1 MKMKPRITH
10 RFKVTPKAAA
20 KLQEELK
27 CRLETGR
34 PLEFDEVGLVAGA
47 DVSYLRGDERMF
59 AAVSVFTYPD
69 MEPVESRWGSTPVG
83 FPYIPGLLAFRE
95 APALLSVLR
104 RLACEPD
111 VILIDGHGVA
121 HPRGFGIASHI
132 GVLLG
137 VPTVGVAKSV
147 LVGEYVMPARR
158 AGSRAPLVYNGET
171 VGLAVRTRDGV
182 KPVFV
187 SVGNLIDLESA
198 ARITLSCCGRYRQPE
213 PIRAAHRLSNVARA
227 GRA

>member
-1 MKMKPRITH
+1 MKPRITH

-20 KLQEELK
+20 GLQEELK
-27 CRLETGR
+27 CRLETVR
-34 PLEFDEVGLVAGA
+34 LLDLKTVQFVAGA

-83 FPYIPGLLAFRE
+83 FPYVPGLLAFRE
-95 APALLSVLR
+95 APALLSVFR
-104 RLACEPD
+104 RLTNEPD
-111 VILIDGHGVA
+111 VILVDGHGIA

-147 LVGEYVMPARR
+147 LVGEYEMPSEMK
-158 AGSRAPLVYNGET
+158 GSFAPLVYEGEM
-171 VGLAVRTRDGV
+171 VGVALRTREEV

-187 SVGNLIDLESA
+187 SVGNLIDIKSA
-198 ARITLSCCGRYRQPE
+198 ARVTLSCCGRYRLPE
-213 PIRAAHRLSNVARA
+213 PIRAAHRLSNEARA
-227 GRA
+227 ASA